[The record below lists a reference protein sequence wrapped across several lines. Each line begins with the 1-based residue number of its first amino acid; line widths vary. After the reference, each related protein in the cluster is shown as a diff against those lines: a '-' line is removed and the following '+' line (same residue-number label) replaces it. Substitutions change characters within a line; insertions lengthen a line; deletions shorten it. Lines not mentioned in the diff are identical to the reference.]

1 MCCIPWGCKELDMT
15 EQLNLTELIPSKLA
29 SHVALVV
36 KNPFAIAGA
45 TGDAG
50 SILNGKI
57 PWWRKA

>member
-1 MCCIPWGCKELDMT
+1 MT

-29 SHVALVV
+29 SQVALVV

>member
-1 MCCIPWGCKELDMT
+1 MT

-50 SILNGKI
+50 SILNVKI